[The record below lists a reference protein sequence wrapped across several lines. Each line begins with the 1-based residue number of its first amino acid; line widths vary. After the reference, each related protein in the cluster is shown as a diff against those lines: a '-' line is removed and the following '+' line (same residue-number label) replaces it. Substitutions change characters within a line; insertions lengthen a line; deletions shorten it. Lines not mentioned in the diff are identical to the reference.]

1 MFSKDEKPRP
11 TTPAESA
18 RGNGSNSSVPSLIST
33 DLTISGNLRSDG
45 DLQVDGVVDG
55 DINARSLTV
64 GEESRIK
71 GELDCQSVTVRGQVD
86 GTIRAGA
93 VTLTRTARVKGDI
106 IHDASLSIEAG
117 AHFEGQVRRSEKDSS
132 AHSAKPAAK
141 AASSGNGKDAAAE
154 SAESAEAAKPA

>member
-11 TTPAESA
+11 TPSPESA

-33 DLTISGNLRSDG
+33 DLTISGNLRSNG
-45 DLQVDGVVDG
+45 DLQIDGTVEG

-64 GEESRIK
+64 GEESKIK
-71 GELDCQSVTVRGQVD
+71 GELDCQSVTVRGHVD

-117 AHFEGQVRRSEKDSS
+117 AHFEGQVRRSEKET
-132 AHSAKPAAK
+132 AQGAKPASADVK
-141 AASSGNGKDAAAE
+141 SANSGNGKDAEA
-154 SAESAEAAKPA
+154 AEAAKTV